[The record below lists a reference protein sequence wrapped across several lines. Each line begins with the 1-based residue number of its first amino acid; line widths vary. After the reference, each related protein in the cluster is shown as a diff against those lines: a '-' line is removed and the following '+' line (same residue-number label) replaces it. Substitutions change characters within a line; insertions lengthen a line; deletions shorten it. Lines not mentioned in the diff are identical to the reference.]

1 MKHFAPL
8 TPAPKIHVISRAF
21 AGGQMQRMT
30 ILLDGE
36 VYTVNEYLLA
46 ALRRGV
52 SPEDLELTPEEEE
65 DDL

>member
-1 MKHFAPL
+1 MKHFAP
-8 TPAPKIHVISRAF
+8 TPAPTIHVISRTF
-21 AGGQMQRMT
+21 SGGQMQRMA

-36 VYTVNEYLLA
+36 IYTVNDYLLA

-52 SPEDLELTPEEEE
+52 SPEELELEPEEEE